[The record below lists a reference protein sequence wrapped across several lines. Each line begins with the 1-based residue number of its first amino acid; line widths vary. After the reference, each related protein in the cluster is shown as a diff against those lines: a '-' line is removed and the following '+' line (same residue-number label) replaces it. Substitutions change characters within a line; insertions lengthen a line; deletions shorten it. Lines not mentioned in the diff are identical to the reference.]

1 MRRVDK
7 LQRWLP
13 NINGG
18 INTSQTCRSFSD
30 SQCCHSENL
39 PAEFWPAL
47 FPRPS
52 LGEMWRHQHRETGCL
67 DEIWKKNKKKRHQNT
82 YEGMKSQSFFLSW
95 NSSQLSSQGQRNWKT
110 NAEIQ
115 ATRTLTPL
123 LRFSLLQMSRALTA
137 LLASFLSSSIFFF
150 QLLSVAASFAA
161 QPVDTCWWAHRA
173 ESIGY
178 RKISE
183 ASETSKVSTTRKRTV
198 TECDSQHWK
207 SYE

>member
-1 MRRVDK
+1 M
-7 LQRWLP
+7 
-13 NINGG
+13 
-18 INTSQTCRSFSD
+18 TSQHKRGHKHFTNVPVFQWLTVLSQWKPPCWVLTCAVPTAEPWRDVTS
-30 SQCCHSENL
+30 
-39 PAEFWPAL
+39 PAQGDRL
-47 FPRPS
+47 FRRD
-52 LGEMWRHQHRETGCL
+52 L
-67 DEIWKKNKKKRHQNT
+67 KKNKKKRHQNT

>member
-67 DEIWKKNKKKRHQNT
+67 DEIWKKKKKRDIRT
-82 YEGMKSQSFFLSW
+82 LMKVWNLRVSSFL
-95 NSSQLSSQGQRNWKT
+95 
-110 NAEIQ
+110 EIQ
-115 ATRTLTPL
+115 VNFQAKDKETEKRMQRFK
-123 LRFSLLQMSRALTA
+123 LRERWLRYFVSHCSKCLGHWRRFWHPFCRLR
-137 LLASFLSSSIFFF
+137 SSSSSCC
-150 QLLSVAASFAA
+150 L
-161 QPVDTCWWAHRA
+161 
-173 ESIGY
+173 
-178 RKISE
+178 
-183 ASETSKVSTTRKRTV
+183 
-198 TECDSQHWK
+198 
-207 SYE
+207 